1 MKGKGK
7 RSHCKV
13 IISDWKIDAVA
24 YEMSVEI
31 QNGSDSSS
39 ASSSTND
46 AISSG
51 LMFNVQ
57 EVDGVSHD
65 DRDGQP
71 TVTPRNYQFV
81 FIRFVNQVIE
91 IRIWMFGILELYIIM
106 KPKIFFSLT
115 QVSF

>member
-13 IISDWKIDAVA
+13 IISDGKIDAVA

-57 EVDGVSHD
+57 EVDDASHD

-71 TVTPRNYQFV
+71 TVTPKNYQFV
-81 FIRFVNQVIE
+81 FLRFVNQVIE
-91 IRIWMFGILELYIIM
+91 IRNTGCY
-106 KPKIFFSLT
+106 P
-115 QVSF
+115 